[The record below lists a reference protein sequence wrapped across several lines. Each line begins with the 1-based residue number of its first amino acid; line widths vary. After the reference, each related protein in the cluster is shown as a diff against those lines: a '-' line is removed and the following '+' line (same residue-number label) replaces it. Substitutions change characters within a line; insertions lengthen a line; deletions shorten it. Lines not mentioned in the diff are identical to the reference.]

1 MDGDDPLVLLAEDDE
16 DIRLLVRR
24 RLEQAGLR
32 VVAATT
38 GAAAVAL
45 AAEHR
50 PDVLLL
56 DLGLPD
62 GDGFEV
68 CRRVLAEAE
77 PQPAVIFLT
86 ARDSTPDRVA
96 GLEAGAVDYI
106 VKPFQSAELLARVN
120 AALRTKL
127 RADDLARRAST
138 DPLTGMLNRDS
149 LAQRASE
156 QIALAR
162 RGRPLACVMLD
173 VDHFKR
179 LNDGHGHAA
188 GDEVL
193 REIARRI
200 RVSVR
205 GSDLVFRY
213 GGEEFLVLLPDTDLA
228 GAEVVGANLLQV
240 VAATPVA
247 AGPGEP
253 IPVNVSVGVA
263 GWRDA
268 MTVADELF
276 AAADAALYSAKRLGR
291 ARVAVA

>member
-32 VVAATT
+32 VVTAAT

-56 DLGLPD
+56 DIGLPD

-77 PQPAVIFLT
+77 AQPAVIFLT

-106 VKPFQSAELLARVN
+106 VKPFESAELLARVN
-120 AALRTKL
+120 AALRTKR

-156 QIALAR
+156 QVALAH

-173 VDHFKR
+173 VDHFKL
-179 LNDGHGHAA
+179 LNDRHGHAA
-188 GDEVL
+188 GDDVL

-205 GSDLVFRY
+205 ASDLVFRY

-228 GAEVVGANLLQV
+228 GAEVVGTNLLQA
-240 VAATPVA
+240 VAGAPVA
-247 AGPGEP
+247 AGAAEP

-263 GWRDA
+263 GWHDA